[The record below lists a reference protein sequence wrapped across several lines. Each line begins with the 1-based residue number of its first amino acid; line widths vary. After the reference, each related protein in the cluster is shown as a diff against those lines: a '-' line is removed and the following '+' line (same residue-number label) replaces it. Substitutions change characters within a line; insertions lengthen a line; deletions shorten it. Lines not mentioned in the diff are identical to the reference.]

1 MGILIFGLV
10 LFLGPHFVPVFNR
23 LHLRLKESFGEK
35 PYKLAFSLCSGLGL
49 ALIIVGYA
57 RAPAQPQ
64 LFAPSALAIRFAP
77 LVMLVS
83 FVLLAA
89 ANMRTRIRL
98 AVRHPMLLGV
108 ILWSLTHLLANGSAR
123 ATVLFGA
130 FLAWALIDLVS
141 SIRRHAVKAF
151 VPSGRQDLAALGA
164 GIVLALVVMAFHR
177 QLFGVTVVPWGM

>member
-1 MGILIFGLV
+1 MEILILGLV
-10 LFLGPHFVPVFNR
+10 LFLVPHFVPVFNR
-23 LHLRLKESFGEK
+23 LHLGLKQSVGEK
-35 PYKLAFSLCSGLGL
+35 PFKLAFSLLSVLGL
-49 ALIIVGYA
+49 VLIVVGYA

-98 AVRHPMLLGV
+98 AVRHPMLIGV
-108 ILWSLTHLLANGSAR
+108 ILWSLVHLLANGSAR

-141 SIRRHAVKAF
+141 SIRRHAVKQF
-151 VPSGRQDLAALGA
+151 VPSGRQDLGALVA
-164 GIVLALVVMAFHR
+164 GIVLALIVMAFHR
-177 QLFGVTVVPWGM
+177 QLFGVAVVPWGR